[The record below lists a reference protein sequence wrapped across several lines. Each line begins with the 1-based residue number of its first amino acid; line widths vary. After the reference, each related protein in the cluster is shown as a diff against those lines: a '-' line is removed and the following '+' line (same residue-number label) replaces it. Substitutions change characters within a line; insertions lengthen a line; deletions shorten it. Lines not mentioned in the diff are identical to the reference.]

1 MIIEKVRL
9 TSNPNKKLHKKIEGI
24 IEDFFSKHHIEVIKN
39 DKPLEDEDL
48 VIALGGDGTI
58 LRAAREIKNPDT
70 PILGVN
76 LGNLGFLTDIPAEN
90 VNQCLEKIISGQVY
104 FERRIKLTIGGD
116 SDALN
121 DIVIQTSSSFRVVQM
136 LVYINGHFFSE
147 IIGDGII
154 ISTPTGSTAYS
165 LSAGGPIVYPT
176 MDIILVNTISPHML
190 SLRPLLVTGDS
201 EIMIQLCSDRA
212 IIVID
217 GQIGKE
223 MIKGDKII
231 VKKSIK
237 SLKLMKL
244 KGSDYFSTLRNKL
257 KLGDL
262 KAKRT
267 CENCPS
273 KAECLYPTMPT

>member
-9 TSNPNKKLHKKIEGI
+9 TSNPNKKLHKKIEKI
-24 IEDFFSKHHIEVIKN
+24 IEDFFLKHHIEVIKD

-58 LRAAREIKNPDT
+58 LRTAREIKNPDT
-70 PILGVN
+70 PVLGVN
-76 LGNLGFLTDIPAEN
+76 LGNLGFLADIPAEN

-121 DIVIQTSSSFRVVQM
+121 DIVIQTGSSFRVVQM

-176 MDIILVNTISPHML
+176 MDIMLVNTISPHML
-190 SLRPLLVTGDS
+190 SLRPLIVSGDS
-201 EIMIQLCSDRA
+201 EIMIRLCSDRA

-217 GQIGKE
+217 VQIGKE
-223 MIKGDKII
+223 LKKGDKTI
-231 VKKSIK
+231 VKKSKK

-244 KGSDYFSTLRNKL
+244 KDSDYFSTLRNKL

-267 CENCPS
+267 CEDCPN
-273 KAECLYPTMPT
+273 KAKCLYPAMPI